1 MEEVALS
8 FYIYELTLYG
18 TCLCSFKSQ
27 MLPTKT
33 LGISTASPRALSKDS
48 LICLILSNDCL
59 EIIENTKM
67 YPSTPTDAFLDRRE
81 YSSYSIKQ
89 SINICKRVIIGISNE
104 KMETRAFPY
113 HSGSINNVGRKID
126 FSESNNL
133 VVGILYRW
141 IITMFC
147 VHEVR

>member
-104 KMETRAFPY
+104 KWKQEPFLTIPAVSTMSVAKLTFLNLTILWWVF
-113 HSGSINNVGRKID
+113 SMVGS
-126 FSESNNL
+126 
-133 VVGILYRW
+133 
-141 IITMFC
+141 
-147 VHEVR
+147 